1 MGGIREIEKILA
13 DECQDLIAI
22 YNNLYDEVSG
32 EIKKRKRRLKI
43 KLFFYIL
50 IYIILAIFILYFKE
64 WLDIRCLLYFRHI
77 INNIEF
83 YLLL

>member
-1 MGGIREIEKILA
+1 MGNVEDIEKIIE
-13 DECQDLIAI
+13 DECKGLIDI

-32 EIKKRKRRLKI
+32 EIRKRKRRLKI
-43 KLFFYIL
+43 RLLIYIL

-64 WLDIRCLLYFRHI
+64 WLDMRCLLYFRHI

-83 YLLL
+83 YLF